1 MALELQ
7 LAQNNSDIIESDS
20 GCRLFD
26 TKPLKY
32 PVIIYLQ
39 YYFPGH
45 IRMHFFWKYHRYV
58 TRYTQLLGGAI
69 YIYTELPNICAHR

>member
-45 IRMHFFWKYHRYV
+45 IRMHFSGN
-58 TRYTQLLGGAI
+58 TMDM
-69 YIYTELPNICAHR
+69 